1 MITFAYS
8 DNSEAVE
15 KSLAGFQAALADESS
30 ALGEVADDFGEM
42 VAEQFASEGRAQGT
56 PWAPR
61 KLPSSLSRGGAK
73 RRVVRASTA
82 PLLVRTGVLRDS
94 LTRRGAAGHVE
105 EMDQQTLSV
114 GSRLPYAIFHQLG
127 TRRMSARPLI
137 VLSDTRSARW
147 SEFVR
152 NAIEEK
158 TALLGA
164 KELSS

>member
-30 ALGEVADDFGEM
+30 ALGEVADDFREM
-42 VAEQFASEGRAQGT
+42 VAEQFATEGRAEGT
-56 PWAPR
+56 PWAAR
-61 KLPSSLSRGGAK
+61 KSARVGADGVRPLRGE
-73 RRVVRASTA
+73 RRS
-82 PLLVRTGVLRDS
+82 PLLVRTGALRDS

-105 EMDQQTLSV
+105 EMDRQTLSV

-127 TRRMSARPLI
+127 TRRMPARPLI

-158 TALLGA
+158 TALLAA